1 MPLRYSPGTTWPSMS
16 SSSGPCTS
24 APREI
29 ARNRQLCVRQPLLQ
43 VAFHDV
49 VRALPNFAHG
59 RTIPRNC
66 REIYYAAFRIMPR
79 QPAFL
84 WSRAQRMAAS
94 SYVGNRGLVARYA
107 VLADIVDHQLL
118 SLHCIFRRASPSS
131 AIAKY
136 PIIGARWM
144 SAKDMSAPQRYSVS
158 ATSRSNAASTSGAA
172 SKPL

>member
-1 MPLRYSPGTTWPSMS
+1 MPPSGLCPASPR
-16 SSSGPCTS
+16 PCGQVRS
-24 APREI
+24 AGGLCRH
-29 ARNRQLCVRQPLLQ
+29 NRDC
-43 VAFHDV
+43 
-49 VRALPNFAHG
+49 
-59 RTIPRNC
+59 
-66 REIYYAAFRIMPR
+66 
-79 QPAFL
+79 
-84 WSRAQRMAAS
+84 MAAS

-158 ATSRSNAASTSGAA
+158 ATSRSNAASASGAA